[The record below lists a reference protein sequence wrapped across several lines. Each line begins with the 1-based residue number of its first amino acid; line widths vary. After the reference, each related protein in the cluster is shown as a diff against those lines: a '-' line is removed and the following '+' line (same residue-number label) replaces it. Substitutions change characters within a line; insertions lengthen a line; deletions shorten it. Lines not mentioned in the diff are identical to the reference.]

1 MEDLKICFSS
11 TNYGILHILGLCLG
25 DQMLLVR
32 KTHAPIF
39 PLLEAWMEVGNN
51 PLYSCRRC
59 FYLNE
64 ICDLQV
70 ESDDDNQTMNAC
82 SHA

>member
-1 MEDLKICFSS
+1 MEDPKICFFS
-11 TNYGILHILGLCLG
+11 TNYGILHIPGPYLG

-32 KTHAPIF
+32 KTHTPIF
-39 PLLEAWMEVGNN
+39 PLLEAWMEVGND
-51 PLYSCRRC
+51 PLYSCRRH

-70 ESDDDNQTMNAC
+70 KINDDNQTMNAC